1 MIKTESKKQYVS
13 LSNVSIVWPN
23 CVGFCYGSEC
33 KCWATFS
40 PVSGPPHVIEKDLI
54 EVGDKLFRLYAIDTP
69 EKGHICEEKSW
80 PYDFG
85 WTATTGLMD
94 LTAGVAQVM
103 CYPKRSVRNGAVIA
117 KF

>member
-1 MIKTESKKQYVS
+1 M
-13 LSNVSIVWPN
+13 
-23 CVGFCYGSEC
+23 
-33 KCWATFS
+33 
-40 PVSGPPHVIEKDLI
+40 IEKDLI
-54 EVGDKLFRLYAIDTP
+54 EVGDKLFRLYAMGAP
-69 EKGHICEEKSW
+69 EKGHICEGKSR

-103 CYPKRSVRNGAVIA
+103 CYSKRSVRNGAVIA